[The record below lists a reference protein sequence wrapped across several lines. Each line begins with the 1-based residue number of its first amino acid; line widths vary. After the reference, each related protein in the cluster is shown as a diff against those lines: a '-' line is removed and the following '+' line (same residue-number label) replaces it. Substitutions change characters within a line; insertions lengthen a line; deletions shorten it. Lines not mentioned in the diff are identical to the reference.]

1 MRRMVG
7 LGGQGSVDIHLGAD
21 LGEGCR
27 MVADTWE
34 SALLLLLECIRG
46 ARVWGDRILLGS
58 RLALMVLLNGRI
70 G

>member
-1 MRRMVG
+1 
-7 LGGQGSVDIHLGAD
+7 
-21 LGEGCR
+21 